1 MHSSVEE
8 REAKLFPERDDVGA
22 ITCSTLTN
30 EFLIYGTE
38 VRALFLNIFLLDVPQ
53 SLGQTCCEP
62 LLISPHTSANG
73 RCI

>member
-38 VRALFLNIFLLDVPQ
+38 VRALFLNIFCLTYRRASVKHAV
-53 SLGQTCCEP
+53 S
-62 LLISPHTSANG
+62 
-73 RCI
+73 RY